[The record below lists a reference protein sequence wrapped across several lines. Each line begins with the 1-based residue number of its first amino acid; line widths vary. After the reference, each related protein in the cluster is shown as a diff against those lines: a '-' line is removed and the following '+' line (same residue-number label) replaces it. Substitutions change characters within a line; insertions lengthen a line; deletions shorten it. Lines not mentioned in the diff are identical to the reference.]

1 MFFATYL
8 RRELRR
14 RMRQAIFVALGLAV
28 GIGLVVTVS
37 AASAGVKKAES
48 SVLASLY
55 GVGTDVTVT
64 GEAPQAKKPSTN
76 GQPPKGGTTIQ
87 GGPNGAT
94 ICQDGKCENAA
105 GKTISSLAPQ
115 YLPIKSAEV
124 ADVARLHDVAAAA
137 GGLLLTDNTITFPK
151 DFGGPG
157 GSQPPTPSTVSV
169 DGVAAGHTALGPL
182 SAASLTSGHSFSA
195 ADSDAHVAVVD
206 SGYATSNNLKVGS
219 TITVDSVKFK
229 VIGIVRQPQ
238 SASPP
243 DVYIPL
249 EVAQGLKTGPLGVE
263 TGDVNTI
270 YVTATSAADIS
281 AVQHEI
287 AKLLP
292 HATVTTAASLAN
304 EVTGSV
310 ANAAKL
316 ANDLGKWLAILV
328 LIAAFAVASLLTMSA
343 VARRVA
349 EFGTLKAHRLADPP
363 DRHPGARRVR
373 GHGRHRRR
381 AGRRSGLRG
390 RSNHQQGRAQ
400 AVRERPDVLR
410 RLHPVADRG
419 GPRRRHARLESRLGD
434 ARRGRPVASVHHRER
449 DRAGGDPGRGRR
461 AAGRRR
467 SGAGGS
473 PGCGPST
480 PSLRLRDPDRQDLS
494 RTGEDP
500 CTS

>member
-64 GEAPQAKKPSTN
+64 GAAPQPKGPSAN
-76 GQPPKGGTTIQ
+76 GQPPKGATTIQ

-94 ICQDGKCENAA
+94 ICQNGKCENAA
-105 GKTISSLAPQ
+105 GKTISNLAPQ

-124 ADVARLHDVAAAA
+124 ADVSRLHDVSAAA

-151 DFGGPG
+151 NFGQAG
-157 GSQPPTPSTVSV
+157 GSQPPTPSTVSL
-169 DGVAAGHTALGPL
+169 DGVDTGHAKLGPL
-182 SAASLTSGHSFSA
+182 STASLTSGHSFSA
-195 ADSDAHVAVVD
+195 ADSDAHDAVVD

-219 TITVDSVKFK
+219 TITVDTVKFT

-249 EVAQGLKTGPLGVE
+249 KVAQGLKTGPVGVE

-270 YVTATSAADIS
+270 YVTAASAADIS

-292 HATVTTAASLAN
+292 HATVTTAASLAK

-316 ANDLGKWLAILV
+316 ANDLGKWLAVLV

-349 EFGTLKAHRLADPP
+349 EFGTLKAIGWRTRRIVAQVLGESVVMGIIGAVMGVGLGFAGAAIISKVSPKLSALI
-363 DRHPGARRVR
+363 PG
-373 GHGRHRRR
+373 
-381 AGRRSGLRG
+381 SG
-390 RSNHQQGRAQ
+390 
-400 AVRERPDVLR
+400 
-410 RLHPVADRG
+410 G
-419 GPRRRHARLESRLGD
+419 GGNFQSQT
-434 ARRGRPVASVHHRER
+434 ST
-449 DRAGGDPGRGRR
+449 
-461 AAGRRR
+461 
-467 SGAGGS
+467 GGS
-473 PGCGPST
+473 PVRHVIGGTPDRTIAVPLHPSIT
-480 PSLRLRDPDRQDLS
+480 VGVIVLAVVLAVAGGLLAGTFGSWRIARLRPVDALS
-494 RTGEDP
+494 QVA
-500 CTS
+500 